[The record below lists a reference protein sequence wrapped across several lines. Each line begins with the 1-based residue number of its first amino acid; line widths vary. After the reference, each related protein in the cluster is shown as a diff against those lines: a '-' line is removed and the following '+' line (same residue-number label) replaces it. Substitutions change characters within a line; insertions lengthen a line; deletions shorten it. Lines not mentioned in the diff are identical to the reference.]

1 MDEQGFEF
9 QEKSRREARKFEPPP
24 WEQDAFEQ
32 LNREREKPAEDPGA
46 PAQAEAPGTEP
57 PAQAGEAEEPTEE
70 RVSRQEDRRE
80 KEAGGELDE
89 GRVLEMLAALTAE
102 EPRETYDKVSY
113 VVGAGIAVLGAVLIF
128 WGMAALASARATGA
142 MGFLAGAGLFAF
154 GALFI
159 GMGVWLVY
167 RTLKQRGV
175 L

>member
-9 QEKSRREARKFEPPP
+9 QQRGRREARKFEPPP
-24 WEQDAFEQ
+24 WEQEAFDE
-32 LNREREKPAEDPGA
+32 LNRGREQK
-46 PAQAEAPGTEP
+46 
-57 PAQAGEAEEPTEE
+57 AEEPESRVPAELRPAPQASPQLAAPKEE
-70 RVSRQEDRRE
+70 RVSRQEDKRE
-80 KEAGGELDE
+80 VHAEGELDE

-102 EPRETYDKVSY
+102 EPRETYDKLSY
-113 VVGAGIAVLGAVLIF
+113 VVGAGIAVLGAVLIL
-128 WGMAALASARATGA
+128 WGMAALASVKTTGA
-142 MGFLAGAGLFAF
+142 MGYLAGAGLFAF